1 MPIHPAILALIGV
14 SLTVSALLA
23 LAGGFAIG
31 VLRHWDLSS
40 GSERQLRLERRT
52 YLIATLVA
60 FAFGAAL
67 VSLLLFVY
75 TTESLSDQ
83 FVGAMCATGVLN
95 LNAWGWPTLF
105 LKITLF
111 FGGAAWLSLNRVD
124 IKSRDYPLVR
134 IKYALLLGLVPLV
147 WVEAVVQL
155 AFFLNLDPAVIASC
169 CGTLFSPAGQGVAAE
184 VSSLAPA
191 WGLILLYG
199 AAVPT
204 SVMAWWARRQPRAG
218 LPLAGLA
225 LVHYGLALV
234 AVVSVIALYIYEH
247 PHHHCPF
254 CILKSGYGFIGYL
267 LYLPL
272 FAATA
277 WALAAGVIAPWRDRP
292 SLRAVVAPEVSRL
305 AGRSLLGLLLFHAIA
320 AGAMLGSGLHMEGV
334 WW

>member
-1 MPIHPAILALIGV
+1 MPVHPAILALIGV
-14 SLTVSALLA
+14 SLTVSALMA
-23 LAGGFAIG
+23 LAAGFAIG
-31 VLRHWDLSS
+31 VLRHWDLGS

-60 FAFGAAL
+60 FAFGAEL

-95 LNAWGWPTLF
+95 VNVWGWPTLF
-105 LKITLF
+105 LKIALF
-111 FGGAAWLSLNRVD
+111 FGGAAWLGLNRVD
-124 IKSRDYPLVR
+124 IRSRHYPLVR
-134 IKYALLLGLVPLV
+134 VKYALLLGLVPLV
-147 WVEAVVQL
+147 WAEMGVQL
-155 AFFLNLDPAVIASC
+155 AFFLNLDPAVIVSC
-169 CGTLFSPAGQGVAAE
+169 CGALFSPAGQGVAAE
-184 VSSLAPA
+184 VSGLPPA

-204 SVMAWWARRQPRAG
+204 LVVAWWARRQPGAG

-254 CILKSGYGFIGYL
+254 CILKAGHSFIGYA
-267 LYLPL
+267 LYVPL

-277 WALAAGVIAPWRDRP
+277 WALAAGVIAPWRDLA
-292 SLRAVVAPEVSRL
+292 SLRAVVSGEVRRL
-305 AGRSLLGLLLFHAIA
+305 AGLSLLGLLLFHAVA
-320 AGAMLGSGLHMEGV
+320 AGAMLGSGLRMEGV

>member
-1 MPIHPAILALIGV
+1 MPVHPAILALIGV
-14 SLTVSALLA
+14 SLAVSALLA
-23 LAGGFAIG
+23 LAGGFALG

-52 YLIATLVA
+52 YLIATLVV
-60 FAFGAAL
+60 FAFGAEL

-75 TTESLSDQ
+75 TAESLSDQ

-95 LNAWGWPTLF
+95 VNAWGWPTLL

-111 FGGAAWLSLNRVD
+111 FGGAVWLGLNRLDVQ
-124 IKSRDYPLVR
+124 SPEYPLVR
-134 IKYALLLGLVPLV
+134 AKYGLLVGLVPLV
-147 WVEAVVQL
+147 WLEAGVQL
-155 AFFLNLDPAVIASC
+155 AFFLNLDPAVIVSC
-169 CGTLFSPAGQGVAAE
+169 CGALFSPAGQGVAAE
-184 VSSLAPA
+184 VSSLPPA

-199 AAVPT
+199 AALPT
-204 SVMAWWARRQPRAG
+204 LAAAGWARRQAGAG
-218 LPLAGLA
+218 LPLAGMT
-225 LVHYGLALV
+225 LVHFGLALV
-234 AVVSVIALYIYEH
+234 ALVSVIALYIYEH

-254 CILKSGYGFIGYL
+254 CILKGGHDFIGYA

-277 WALAAGVIAPWRDRP
+277 WALTAGVIAPWRDHA
-292 SLRAVVAPEVSRL
+292 SLRALVPGEIRRL

-320 AGAMLGSGLHMEGV
+320 AGAMLGSGLRMAGV